1 MQIVTPEFAAEHLAE
16 LIEQAQH
23 GAEIVI
29 AVDGAPVARLLPV
42 QAGDLDEPLA
52 PDEEVDAGFHGD

>member
-1 MQIVTPEFAAEHLAE
+1 MQIVTSEFAAENLAE
-16 LIEQAQH
+16 LIEQAQR

-29 AVDGAPVARLLPV
+29 AVDGVPAARLLPV
-42 QAGDLDEPLA
+42 QEGDVDDLLA

>member
-16 LIEQAQH
+16 LIEQAQS
-23 GAEIVI
+23 GEEILI

-42 QAGDLDEPLA
+42 QRGC
-52 PDEEVDAGFHGD
+52 G

>member
-42 QAGDLDEPLA
+42 QG
-52 PDEEVDAGFHGD
+52 GRG